1 MRRNFLRLFLLG
13 IMIINS
19 TWTSAAEYSLVVNRV
34 SGGQNIFA
42 LSQEPVIAFF
52 GNKMRITTTSA
63 GTVHIPLTDVANYV
77 LKDATGVE
85 DVKADEG
92 STAFEDGQVIFTQ
105 IGAGQQVNVIMPNGV
120 RVLTTK
126 ADDQGKAVVDL
137 KALPKGIYIVKSPK
151 NSIKVINQ

>member
-1 MRRNFLRLFLLG
+1 
-13 IMIINS
+13 MIINS

-52 GNKMRITTTSA
+52 GNKMRVTTSA
-63 GTVHIPLTDVANYV
+63 GTVHIPLVDVTNYV
-77 LKDATGVE
+77 FKDATGVE

-120 RVLTTK
+120 SVLTTK